1 MTTRL
6 TKAMRE
12 EILNSV
18 LAATDFEKKK
28 KDILQRAGQ
37 VARKEL
43 LKLVPK
49 EFTAMIE
56 GHPQEWFLHDTSV
69 HLGRDYAPEQA
80 FNESANYWY
89 GCDLAFEPIPHPCG
103 IAMEIPEEQQAKLF
117 TPFRKEAEKL
127 MEKQEKL
134 RSDMRTFL
142 LSCSTVEKV
151 LEQMPELKPHIPE
164 KAEFFAPTVNT
175 NNLLSQLM
183 KSGFVVEE
191 ATA

>member
-12 EILNSV
+12 EILDSV
-18 LAATDFEKKK
+18 LVATDFEKKK

-43 LKLVPK
+43 LKLVPE
-49 EFTAMIE
+49 EFLEMIKNR
-56 GHPQEWFLHDTSV
+56 PQEWFLHDASV
-69 HLGRDYAPEQA
+69 ELHKDYAPENA
-80 FNESANYWY
+80 FNEIPNYWY
-89 GCDLAFEPIPHPCG
+89 GCNLAFEPIPHPCG
-103 IAMEIPEEQQAKLF
+103 AAMDIPKERQAKLF
-117 TPFRKEAEKL
+117 TPFRKEADKL
-127 MEKQEKL
+127 RAKQDKL
-134 RSDMRTFL
+134 RSDMRAFL

-191 ATA
+191 VTA